1 MFRLCRNIIFPKLK
15 VINNSSKSTNI
26 VNMYCSNIN
35 NIKENYLVIYNQEDI
50 ENIIDDVLN
59 IDVIYLYD
67 NINNYD
73 YELGYKLQY
82 FLLNK
87 PNSKI
92 YVNYKY
98 YDNFIKFIENST
110 KYKTGVSYNNEKQ
123 IISSFW
129 LN

>member
-1 MFRLCRNIIFPKLK
+1 
-15 VINNSSKSTNI
+15 
-26 VNMYCSNIN
+26 MYCSNIN